1 MRVAMLVVLLADR
14 EMESLGTNSIRRL
27 ADLGVTRLAVFRD
40 GFGVAIALEG
50 WAYDPAGSAET
61 TLDVVAADAKEVRSP
76 GLLDSHRAGTKASAR
91 QGLPE
96 PPTIFKG
103 ATRITAPVGG
113 TSARLASWV
122 RPYFPAPSM

>member
-14 EMESLGTNSIRRL
+14 EMDSLGTNSIRRL

-61 TLDVVAADAKEVRSP
+61 TLDVVAADTNDARSP
-76 GLLDSHRAGTKASAR
+76 AMPDSHRAGTKARAR
-91 QGLPE
+91 QRLSE
-96 PPTIFKG
+96 SPT
-103 ATRITAPVGG
+103 
-113 TSARLASWV
+113 
-122 RPYFPAPSM
+122 